1 MKKKFIGI
9 IGLLIMLFAFSG
21 CSRIGD
27 KTASLT
33 VVYIVTSVL
42 ALIMLAGYCF
52 MIRKKDPWFL
62 LLFSAVF
69 VVNIGYLTLA
79 ISATLEE
86 ALLANRIA
94 YLGSVFL
101 PLSMFMIIINTC
113 KIRYKKWLPALLLT
127 ISTFVFLVAASPGYL
142 DIYYKSVTLTT
153 INGVTVLDK
162 VYGPW
167 HSLYLYYLLIYFSA
181 MIIAIIQ
188 AVISKKIESSIHAV
202 ILAIAVFVNIGVW
215 LLEQLVKIDFEILS
229 VSYIVSELFLLGL
242 YLLLQENGVLSS
254 LTIKPDLKNTNDT
267 NSESE
272 TEDIPESTISSD
284 ETQSKTNIQSV
295 NTEEQFRI
303 KCEYF
308 SSKLCT
314 LTPTER
320 EIYLLYLKGKSTK
333 EIMAELGIKENTLK
347 YHNKNIYSKLGVSSR
362 KELLKIATVI
372 NTTAKV

>member
-1 MKKKFIGI
+1 MKKRIIGI
-9 IGLLIMLFAFSG
+9 VGLLIILFTFSS
-21 CSRIGD
+21 CSQIGD

-33 VVYIVTSVL
+33 VVYIITSVL
-42 ALIMLAGYCF
+42 ALMLLAGYCF

-69 VVNIGYLTLA
+69 VVNVGYLTLA

-86 ALLANRIA
+86 ALLANRIS

-113 KIRYKKWLPALLLT
+113 KIRYKKRLPALLLT

-142 DIYYKSVTLTT
+142 DIYYKSVTLQT

-167 HSLYLYYLLIYFSA
+167 HKLYLYYLLVYFSA
-181 MIIAIIQ
+181 MIATIIF
-188 AVISKKIESSIHAV
+188 ASVKKKIESSIHAV

-215 LLEQLVKIDFEILS
+215 LLEQIVKIDFEFLS

-242 YLLLQENGVLSS
+242 YLLLQQNGVLSS
-254 LTIKPDLKNTNDT
+254 LTIKPEPKNTSEAFETSEAYDT
-267 NSESE
+267 
-272 TEDIPESTISSD
+272 PESTKNTD
-284 ETQSKTNIQSV
+284 
-295 NTEEQFRI
+295 NTEANLSVQSNTDEEEFHT

-308 SSKLCT
+308 SSRLCT

-320 EIYLLYLKGKSTK
+320 EIYTLYLKGKSTK
-333 EIMAELGIKENTLK
+333 EIMAELNIKENTLK

-362 KELLKIATVI
+362 KELIKIAVAI
-372 NTTAKV
+372 NTPA

>member
-1 MKKKFIGI
+1 M
-9 IGLLIMLFAFSG
+9 
-21 CSRIGD
+21 
-27 KTASLT
+27 
-33 VVYIVTSVL
+33 L
-42 ALIMLAGYCF
+42 ALLLLTGYCF

-86 ALLANRIA
+86 ALLANRIS

-113 KIRYKKWLPALLLT
+113 KIRYKKWLPAILLI
-127 ISTFVFLVAASPGYL
+127 ISFFVFLVAASPGYL
-142 DIYYKSVTLTT
+142 DIYYKSVTLEN

-167 HSLYLYYLLIYFSA
+167 HSLYLYYLLVYFSA
-181 MIIAIIQ
+181 MIATIVFATIK
-188 AVISKKIESSIHAV
+188 KKIESSIHAV

-215 LLEQLVKIDFEILS
+215 LLEQIVKIDFELLS

-254 LTIKPDLKNTNDT
+254 LTIKPDLKSTNDT
-267 NSESE
+267 LLKSE
-272 TEDIPESTISSD
+272 TKENPEST
-284 ETQSKTNIQSV
+284 ETPDSAQADPNSQNN
-295 NTEEQFRI
+295 NTEEEFRI
-303 KCEYF
+303 KCVYF
-308 SSKLCT
+308 SSRLCT

-320 EIYLLYLKGKSTK
+320 AIYSLYLKGKSTK
-333 EIMAELGIKENTLK
+333 EIMTELSIKENTLK

-362 KELLKIATVI
+362 KELLRIALSI
-372 NTTAKV
+372 NTITTT

>member
-1 MKKKFIGI
+1 MKKKFISI
-9 IGLLIMLFAFSG
+9 VELLIMLFTFSG

-27 KTASLT
+27 KTASLA
-33 VVYIVTSVL
+33 VVYIVTSIL
-42 ALIMLAGYCF
+42 ALILLAGYCF

-69 VVNIGYLTLA
+69 VVNIGYMTLA

-113 KIRYKKWLPALLLT
+113 KIRYKKWLPAILFT
-127 ISTFVFLVAASPGYL
+127 VSSFVFLVAASPGYL
-142 DIYYKSVTLTT
+142 DIYYKSVTLQTV
-153 INGVTVLDK
+153 NGVTVLDK

-167 HSLYLYYLLIYFSA
+167 HSLYLYYLLVYFTA
-181 MIIAIIQ
+181 MIVTIVYAT
-188 AVISKKIESSIHAV
+188 VKKKIESNIHAV

-215 LLEQLVKIDFEILS
+215 LLEQIVKIDFEFLS

-254 LTIKPDLKNTNDT
+254 LTIKPDPKSSNDT
-267 NSESE
+267 TLNSEAEDVPEPTQDSDSTQPKLGGQINN
-272 TEDIPESTISSD
+272 TEDD
-284 ETQSKTNIQSV
+284 
-295 NTEEQFRI
+295 FHI
-303 KCEYF
+303 KCKYL

-320 EIYLLYLKGKSTK
+320 EIYSLYLKGKSTK
-333 EIMAELGIKENTLK
+333 EIMTELSIKENTLK

-362 KELLKIATVI
+362 KELLKIATAI
-372 NTTAKV
+372 DTATV